1 MLENDQ
7 SYKTMIA
14 WDKHKAD
21 VALTDDY
28 EAAFLENDQQS
39 YKTRIAW
46 DKYKA
51 DVASLENDLSY
62 RTLKAWDKL
71 KSDADMTE
79 DETALLENDL
89 LYQKHRVKMM
99 VGEGQQ
105 QQPTKEDLCN
115 PKFKKEWESNTWRK
129 PLVSHDTALS

>member
-1 MLENDQ
+1 MT
-7 SYKTMIA
+7 SHT
-14 WDKHKAD
+14 WDKYKAD
-21 VALTDDY
+21 VALTDD
-28 EAAFLENDQQS
+28 EAAL
-39 YKTRIAW
+39 
-46 DKYKA
+46 
-51 DVASLENDLSY
+51 LENDLSY
-62 RTLKAWDKL
+62 WTLKAWDKL